1 MFLLDRRGGD
11 GGDDVCWGSGHI
23 STRCCCCC
31 RGGGGCGGRQLF
43 LPLPSPSFSN
53 SLQYIASSPFSST
66 IPKPPPPPPTPP
78 RGGRL
83 GSLSGRFPAKAPS
96 CRPSEYPF
104 PSPAVSSFFFPWR
117 RKRKKATPETA
128 KLLSAVLTTAT
139 AMSLR
144 FTDDDGRGGEDDSGA
159 VAGDGVGDTIAGGG
173 AGKAG
178 VRTEGKVLW
187 MFRCGCAAARGERAA
202 AMRMRRRGRSGHG
215 RGAIA
220 VMRWRWGWGGVGGM
234 EI

>member
-1 MFLLDRRGGD
+1 LFLLDRRGGD

-23 STRCCCCC
+23 STRCCCC
-31 RGGGGCGGRQLF
+31 RGGGRQLF

-66 IPKPPPPPPTPP
+66 MPKPPPPPP

-96 CRPSEYPF
+96 CRPSGYPF
-104 PSPAVSSFFFPWR
+104 PPAGVSSFFLPWR

-144 FTDDDGRGGEDDSGA
+144 FTDDEAAGGDDPGTEGGA
-159 VAGDGVGDTIAGGG
+159 VVGGADGGTIAGGG
-173 AGKAG
+173 VAKAG
-178 VRTEGKVLW
+178 VRTEGKVVR
-187 MFRCGCAAARGERAA
+187 MFRC
-202 AMRMRRRGRSGHG
+202 
-215 RGAIA
+215 
-220 VMRWRWGWGGVGGM
+220 V
-234 EI
+234 